1 MERCSILKCVNLRWG
16 LNWHIKDVNNNII
29 IIMSWWREWWRCWID
44 RRGLA
49 NGLFTSS
56 GHHTSYTAQMLNND
70 ADNDFAL
77 PWLVMTLMI
86 TCHIFGIWN
95 GFWLLPGCIFLTP
108 GPDRDVFRAF
118 LLLDHFLP
126 PFLASDLLHRDLLDH
141 SLQEE
146 LISDQSIEKMSN
158 RRSVIWRAGRDGG
171 EIGDCTGGDGG
182 DHQSSHY
189 VLLLPKSSL
198 LFPHVPAHLKL

>member
-1 MERCSILKCVNLRWG
+1 
-16 LNWHIKDVNNNII
+16 
-29 IIMSWWREWWRCWID
+29 MSWWREWWRCWID

-182 DHQSSHY
+182 TTRAATMFSCFQNLLCCFHIYACTPKVVDSCLKY
-189 VLLLPKSSL
+189 VSL
-198 LFPHVPAHLKL
+198 YTL

>member
-1 MERCSILKCVNLRWG
+1 
-16 LNWHIKDVNNNII
+16 
-29 IIMSWWREWWRCWID
+29 MSWWREWWRCWID

-198 LFPHVPAHLKL
+198 LFTHVPAHLKL